1 MACDRVIVATM
12 IPLWPLLDVDEKAT
26 VLAEVARSVTR
37 AIATAPFHIRL
48 AVESV
53 SIVISLCIAL
63 ISAGAGG
70 PLGRALRAESFYRLL
85 QRLPGPAGSVIRLYR
100 SMALLAFYEQPP
112 VAAKLLAARPVQ
124 NSKA

>member
-1 MACDRVIVATM
+1 LACDRVIVATM
-12 IPLWPLLDVDEKAT
+12 MPLWPLLDVDEKAT

-85 QRLPGPAGSVIRLYR
+85 QRLPGPAGAVIRLYR